1 MGHEIARAELQVIV
15 ASDAQS
21 AELSIPHNL
30 GAEQFTVEALIA
42 ALKTADVEITDAVVR
57 RLEELVAAPP
67 ASDQPHR
74 VVVAEATPP
83 VHGTDGYVEWL
94 VKEDHRPPQ
103 DVEGAIDFY
112 ALSAYTLVTQGQT
125 IGRLVPP
132 TDGREGRD
140 VLGKP
145 IAAKNGQ
152 AAELKLDETIVLN
165 ESSEL
170 VAQIAGVFVRKGAR
184 PTIHELLEVPD
195 YVDFSTGNINFD
207 GNVSVRKGVRDMFR
221 VEATGR
227 IEIRGLVE
235 AAIIDCQGDIVLAG
249 GMAGRE
255 HGRVIAAGNVIAR
268 HLSGTRLDVKG
279 DLQVDKEMMGCHATV
294 GGRVLCPQ
302 GAIIGGTLKCAREI
316 IVATVGSPAGAETT
330 IELESLSLLRARTRR
345 LEETIEQLG
354 HVLQNLVREHESLKA
369 RGSRLPPR
377 SVTRLKTLTDE
388 IRKANEELKIA
399 VTQRDQTASLISAL
413 IAFNATVSKCL
424 HVGTVFAIGRRLQR
438 VYMDVLG
445 PLKLTI
451 AESGQVLVHTE
462 GAAAIPLEKITRP
475 ISAAA

>member
-15 ASDAQS
+15 AGDAQS
-21 AELSIPHNL
+21 AELSIPHHV

-42 ALKTADVEITDAVVR
+42 ALKTAEVEITDAVVA
-57 RLEELVAAPP
+57 RLEELVADPP
-67 ASDQPHR
+67 DRDQSHR
-74 VVVAEATPP
+74 VVVAEAVPP
-83 VHGTDGYVEWL
+83 VHGVDGYVEWL
-94 VKEDHRPPQ
+94 VQEDHRPPQ

-112 ALSAYTLVTQGQT
+112 ALSAYTLVTQGQV

-132 TDGREGRD
+132 TEGREGRD

-145 IAAKNGQ
+145 IAAKDGQ
-152 AAELKLDETIVLN
+152 SADLKLDDTIILN

-170 VAQIAGVFVRKGAR
+170 VAQIAGVFARNGPR
-184 PTIHELLEVPD
+184 PTIHELLEVPE

-207 GNVSVRKGVRDMFR
+207 GDVIVRKGVRDLFR

-255 HGRVIAAGNVIAR
+255 HGRVIAAGHVIAR
-268 HLSGTRLDVKG
+268 HLSGTRLEVKG
-279 DLQVDKEMMGCHATV
+279 DLQIDKEMMGCHATV

-302 GAIIGGTLKCAREI
+302 GSIIGGTLNCSREI
-316 IVATVGSPAGAETT
+316 VVATVGSPAGVETT
-330 IELESLSLLRARTRR
+330 IELESLALLRARARR
-345 LEETIEQLG
+345 LEDTIEHLG
-354 HVLQNLVREHESLKA
+354 HVLQNLMREHESLKS

-377 SVTRLKTLTDE
+377 SVTRLKALTDE
-388 IRKANEELKIA
+388 VRKANEELKIA
-399 VTQRDQTASLISAL
+399 VTQRDETAALISTL
-413 IAFNATVSKCL
+413 TAFSATVTKCL
-424 HVGTVFAIGRRLQR
+424 HLGTVFAIGRRWLR

-451 AESGQVLVHTE
+451 AESGQVLVHPE

>member
-67 ASDQPHR
+67 AGDQPHR

-145 IAAKNGQ
+145 IEARNGQ

-184 PTIHELLEVPD
+184 PTIHKLLEVPD

-207 GNVSVRKGVRDMFR
+207 GDVSVRKGVRDLFR

-294 GGRVLCPQ
+294 GGRVLCPK
-302 GAIIGGTLKCAREI
+302 GSVIGGVLNTSREFLI
-316 IVATVGSPAGAETT
+316 AVLGSQAGVETT
-330 IELESLSLLRARTRR
+330 VELGSLPLLRAKARK
-345 LEETIEQLG
+345 LDDSIGQLC
-354 HVLQNLVREHESLKA
+354 HVLQTLVREREPLVRQSK
-369 RGSRLPPR
+369 RPGSN
-377 SVTRLKTLTDE
+377 VGARLKTLTVE
-388 IRKANEELKIA
+388 IHKTNEEL
-399 VTQRDQTASLISAL
+399 RTARHRRAETETLINNL
-413 IAFNATVSKCL
+413 IAFTGTVSKCL
-424 HVGTVFAIGRRLQR
+424 HVGTVFAIGRRLLR

-445 PLKLTI
+445 PLQITI
-451 AESGQVLVHTE
+451 AESGQVVVHPE
-462 GAAAIPLEKITRP
+462 GAAAIPLDKLTRP
-475 ISAAA
+475 LGAAA